1 MRCFAAPSNVSQI
14 ANSQNAPSE
23 RLRWSLMLCL
33 LSLLL
38 PSLLAAQIIIIPEPG
53 PRPHPLPRPWL
64 PSPTQAY
71 ALKELQVDASIKQQ
85 IATTQV
91 TQVFQNTSSEP
102 IEVSFVFPL
111 PYDGAV
117 DRLTFLVD
125 GKEYD
130 AKLLPAAEARRI
142 YEEHV
147 RRAQDPALL
156 EWVGTGMFK
165 TSVFPIPAGA
175 TRTVQLR
182 YSQLLRQDS
191 RLTDYLFPLAT
202 GKYTAKPLD
211 KLALRVAIES
221 VEPLKNIYS
230 PTHQVTI
237 SRDDDR
243 HAVVQLTATNVVPNA
258 DFRLVYDSAPGNVAA
273 SLISCWPAGEQAG
286 YFVLLAAPELKSSGE
301 QPARKTVIF
310 VLDQSGSMSGEKIEQ
325 AREAAKFVVNN
336 LRPDDQFNVVRYEN
350 DVQSFATELQR
361 FGNESRSS
369 AIGFINSITSGG
381 GTNIDGALTAATKM
395 ITESQTPSYIVF
407 LTDGLP
413 TVGEINELKIAENMR
428 RGNQHQSRLISFGV
442 GYDVNARLLDRL
454 SRENRGQSEYVRPN
468 ENIEVAVSRLFS
480 KMSAP
485 VLTNLQLNYQFPQ
498 TSVEAGQAVD
508 RVYPK
513 DVQDLFAGSQLVLIG
528 RYRKSGAATV
538 RLSGKVGSTEQSL
551 EFPVE
556 FAAQGGS
563 DTFGFIPKLWAAR
576 RIGELIDLLDLNG
589 RNEELIKELVELS
602 TKHGIVTPY
611 TSFLADENST
621 VRQLTDFNSNLGLT
635 RDNSNML
642 DQTAGSSGVFQRAA
656 KQQFKG
662 AENLAQAAPEARE
675 YPTAGAGG
683 LEAEGIDGGGGRPGN
698 AGSAAPRR
706 AAQGV
711 RQVGNQTLYKR
722 GKTLVAENAIQID
735 LEKDASRI
743 VNIKRFSAEYFEL
756 VAANT
761 SAENQLFAEQTADE
775 ELLVQLR
782 GKLYRIE

>member
-1 MRCFAAPSNVSQI
+1 MCRFSC
-14 ANSQNAPSE
+14 
-23 RLRWSLMLCL
+23 RLASLADHAWNQSLAVFCL
-33 LSLLL
+33 ATCGELLRQLLL
-38 PSLLAAQIIIIPEPG
+38 PALLTAQVIIIPEPG
-53 PRPHPLPRPWL
+53 PHPHPLPRPWL
-64 PSPTQAY
+64 PPPQQVY

-85 IATTQV
+85 VATTQV
-91 TQVFQNTSSEP
+91 TQVFQNTSSSP

-117 DRLTFLVD
+117 ERLTFLVD

-130 AKLLPAAEARRI
+130 AKLLTAAEARRI

-156 EWVGTGMFK
+156 EWIGTGMFK

-182 YSQLLRQDS
+182 YTQLLRQDS

-211 KLALRVAIES
+211 KLSLRVAIES
-221 VEPLKNIYS
+221 AEPLKNIYS
-230 PTHQVTI
+230 PTHQVNL

-243 HAVVQLTATNVVPNA
+243 HAVVQMAASNVVPNA
-258 DFRLVYDSAPGNVAA
+258 DFRLVFDTAPGNLGA

-286 YFVLLAAPELKSSGE
+286 YFLLLAAPDIKANVD

-336 LRPDDQFNVVRYEN
+336 LRPDDQFNLIRYEN
-350 DVQSFATELQR
+350 DSVQFAPELQR
-361 FGNESRSS
+361 FSEATRSA
-369 AIGFINSITSGG
+369 AIGFINGITSGG
-381 GTNIDGALTAATKM
+381 GTNIDSALTAATKQ
-395 ITESQTPSYIVF
+395 ITEGQTPSYLVF

-413 TVGEINELKIAENMR
+413 TVGETNELKISENMR

-442 GYDVNARLLDRL
+442 GFDVNARLLDRL
-454 SRENRGQSEYVRPN
+454 ARENRGQSEYVRPN

-485 VLTNLQLNYQFPQ
+485 VLTNLQLGYDFPQ
-498 TSVEAGQAVD
+498 AAVESGPSVD

-513 DVQDLFAGSQLVLIG
+513 DVQDVFAGSQLVLIG
-528 RYRKSGAATV
+528 RYRKSGPAV
-538 RLSGKVGSTEQSL
+538 IRLKGQVGQTEQNF

-556 FAAQGGS
+556 FSAQGGGDS
-563 DTFGFIPKLWAAR
+563 FGFVPKLWAVR
-576 RIGELIDLLDLNG
+576 RIGELIDQLDLNG

-602 TKHGIVTPY
+602 TKHGIITPY
-611 TSFLADENST
+611 TSFLADETST

-635 RDNSNML
+635 RNELKLL
-642 DQTAGSSGVFQRAA
+642 DQAYGESGVGQRAA
-656 KQQFKG
+656 KQQFK
-662 AENLAQAAPEARE
+662 AADNLAQAAPQF
-675 YPTAGAGG
+675 GMV
-683 LEAEGIDGGGGRPGN
+683 DGGSTQGGIAGN
-698 AGSAAPRR
+698 SPPS
-706 AAQGV
+706 AQGSPKPPAQQGL
-711 RQVGNQTLYKR
+711 RQIGNQTLYKR
-722 GKTLVAENAIQID
+722 GKTLIAENAVQFD
-735 LEKDASRI
+735 LEKEASRI
-743 VNIKRFSAEYFEL
+743 VAVKRFSPEYFEL
-756 VAANT
+756 IAANT
-761 SAENQLFAEQTADE
+761 ATENQLFAEQAADE